1 MSLNQFP
8 LRLVAFEEYFL
19 HNHRENRPATFF
31 LRIDFAQKLDRRLAE
46 SALEIIC
53 HRHPLS
59 RCVVNHSS
67 TRPHWERSDQLPE
80 LKWQDKPARVENVN
94 RDLDITAQPGIRIFA
109 FDGVDHAEKSGL
121 DSINSSTENEASAS
135 FLFVVHHVLFDGL
148 GFLQWFSDWMHCYRA
163 LQLEPKL
170 NVANQFAELPL
181 PNRCQPDLGFFE
193 KFRLL
198 PGQWKSVRATFQ
210 ILRRTVIPLVAPELS
225 RSPKD
230 QAPGFA
236 RLHLSADETMR
247 LKAHSAGKDISL
259 NSQLVSDLFVTI
271 AKWQTK
277 IGKLPEGSH
286 LRVMVPINERTRNHR
301 SMASC
306 NHCTIINLDR
316 THEETAAPEELT
328 LSIEQEMSVIA
339 RWKLSLNFWR
349 GIELFRMLPGGL
361 EKHLR
366 GDHVTATALFT
377 NLGRVI
383 PKLMR
388 AKTLDLQ
395 SANGPLQVSDF
406 EAFAPLTHGLIVA
419 FALVYVHQQ
428 LRITLQFDHRF
439 VTQEQA
445 ETLMVEFRQRILS
458 NI

>member
-31 LRIDFAQKLDRRLAE
+31 LRIEFGQQLNRRLAE
-46 SALEIIC
+46 TALEINC

-59 RCVVNHSS
+59 RCVVKLSS
-67 TRPHWERSDQLPE
+67 TRPQWELSDQLPA
-80 LKWQDKPARVENVN
+80 LSWQDNPTCIENVN
-94 RDLDITAQPGIRIFA
+94 RDLDITTQPGIKIFA
-109 FDGVDHAEKSGL
+109 YDGVKQTEQGSV
-121 DSINSSTENEASAS
+121 DSFESSIENEPSAS
-135 FLFVVHHVLFDGL
+135 LLFVVHHVLFDGL
-148 GFLQWFSDWMHCYRA
+148 GFLQWVSDWMHCYRA
-163 LQLEPKL
+163 LQLEPKH

-210 ILRRTVIPLVAPELS
+210 ILRRTVIPLIATK
-225 RSPKD
+225 RSQTPKAQD
-230 QAPGFA
+230 SGFA

-247 LKAHSAGKDISL
+247 LKTHSAGKDISL

-277 IGKLPEGSH
+277 AGKLPAGSH
-286 LRVMVPINERTRNHR
+286 FRVMVPINERSRKHR
-301 SMASC
+301 TMASC

-316 THEETAAPEELT
+316 TRDEVANPAELA
-328 LSIEQEMSVIA
+328 SGIEQEMSVIS

-361 EKHLR
+361 EKHLQ

-383 PKLMR
+383 PKLMTVKSR
-388 AKTLDLQ
+388 ENQTA
-395 SANGPLQVSDF
+395 SEPLRVSDF
-406 EAFAPLTHGLIVA
+406 EAFAPLTHGLVVA
-419 FALVYVHQQ
+419 FALAYVHQQ
-428 LRITLQFDHRF
+428 LRITLQFDRQF

-445 ETLMVEFRQRILS
+445 EALLVEFRQRILS
-458 NI
+458 NL